1 MDSEWCQ
8 YHCVTTY
15 LVNNFISTLKNLSL
29 SGISP
34 KNHQNAK
41 KNCKKIQVLIG
52 LTQGSH
58 SQARSHYCTT
68 RRLLAAGFPPWP
80 DSPLLSRPGCPR
92 LLQDTHIDAML
103 SVDAR
108 STEHQKIARSKG
120 YSAQICGKN
129 LVINNEVY
137 SAAQLE
143 RSEIQQD
150 EHNPDPV
157 TSPQQE
163 IKSASVPSTP
173 TTSQTF
179 FEVSLHPYS
188 SQTPQKISD
197 NNHHKEIENKTEENI
212 KKNTDNITKTKFISQ
227 NKLGKQQEIEKNP
240 SNIKLTE
247 ERRVENPS
255 GNKKRKDY
263 SPLHF
268 ITPASLQDNK
278 QQTVLHE
285 NEQN

>member
-1 MDSEWCQ
+1 MEAGDITNADLLSQLLNSIKKES
-8 YHCVTTY
+8 
-15 LVNNFISTLKNLSL
+15 NDIKKELKEEIKTENS
-29 SGISP
+29 
-34 KNHQNAK
+34 K
-41 KNCKKIQVLIG
+41 LIG
-52 LTQGSH
+52 KIAACFSDIKRLESRYKYLEARCINSDRQSRKNNLIIFGLTVSDGTEFITDLCYEDRH
-58 SQARSHYCTT
+58 ENKILR
-68 RRLLAAGFPPWP
+68 
-80 DSPLLSRPGCPR
+80 
-92 LLQDTHIDAML
+92 
-103 SVDAR
+103 
-108 STEHQKIARSKG
+108 EHQKIARSKG
-120 YSAQICGKN
+120 YSAQIRGKN

-179 FEVSLHPYS
+179 FEDSLHPYS

-255 GNKKRKDY
+255 GNKKKKDY